1 MFQSIANTIQSHR
14 NFFLALAVLGCF
26 TFSPQAIAQED
37 EQDLGTEVVNVVKPY
52 TPAISD
58 AFKVKQTPVLNT
70 DGSTKKKPV
79 SYQIFSVP
87 VASTFTPAKGKAAG
101 VKKIKAPKSWD
112 NYATLGFGS
121 NTTILAELFS
131 NFEISRTEN
140 AGLYFR
146 HNSSQRG
153 IDNLITENKYYDT
166 RIDGAYYSRQRDM
179 SYGFEAGLENQ
190 IYNWYGSPFNMDN
203 QEGTREFEDDLN
215 QNYLSGYIG
224 ANIAIDDSYFKEAAA
239 TVRYM
244 SDGFSSSE
252 INMRVQPEF
261 EFPVSD
267 LNFKVLGDV
276 DYLTGKFEE
285 DILGGEGPTYNF
297 LNTGLSPSLTYIDND
312 LTANLGVT
320 GYVSLDL
327 NGDETSLN
335 IYPNVNASYNLV
347 DEIVVVYAGLEGG
360 LHQNSYYQ
368 FKNENPFVSPT
379 QQIKP
384 TSTLYEGFGGL
395 KGKLSSTIAYNL
407 RGAYSN
413 TNDQVL
419 FVSNDYSPKA
429 GITQPYQ
436 NANSF
441 YAVYDN
447 IKTLNVFGELQIEV
461 SENFAI
467 GGQVKF
473 NSYSLDVQEEAW
485 NLPNLDASFFTRF
498 NITEKLYGGGSIF
511 YVGERKS
518 QRSINGIIANSETR
532 TLDSY
537 LDLNANLGY
546 RVSDRLAVFAKGSN
560 LIGKNYDK
568 WLEYPVQGIQ
578 VLGGATYKFDW

>member
-1 MFQSIANTIQSHR
+1 
-14 NFFLALAVLGCF
+14 
-26 TFSPQAIAQED
+26 
-37 EQDLGTEVVNVVKPY
+37 
-52 TPAISD
+52 
-58 AFKVKQTPVLNT
+58 
-70 DGSTKKKPV
+70 
-79 SYQIFSVP
+79 
-87 VASTFTPAKGKAAG
+87 
-101 VKKIKAPKSWD
+101 
-112 NYATLGFGS
+112 
-121 NTTILAELFS
+121 
-131 NFEISRTEN
+131 
-140 AGLYFR
+140 
-146 HNSSQRG
+146 
-153 IDNLITENKYYDT
+153 
-166 RIDGAYYSRQRDM
+166 
-179 SYGFEAGLENQ
+179 
-190 IYNWYGSPFNMDN
+190 
-203 QEGTREFEDDLN
+203 
-215 QNYLSGYIG
+215 
-224 ANIAIDDSYFKEAAA
+224 
-239 TVRYM
+239 
-244 SDGFSSSE
+244 
-252 INMRVQPEF
+252 
-261 EFPVSD
+261 
-267 LNFKVLGDV
+267 
-276 DYLTGKFEE
+276 
-285 DILGGEGPTYNF
+285 
-297 LNTGLSPSLTYIDND
+297 
-312 LTANLGVT
+312 
-320 GYVSLDL
+320 
-327 NGDETSLN
+327 
-335 IYPNVNASYNLV
+335 
-347 DEIVVVYAGLEGG
+347 
-360 LHQNSYYQ
+360 
-368 FKNENPFVSPT
+368 FVSPT

>member
-215 QNYLSGYIG
+215 QNYLSG
-224 ANIAIDDSYFKEAAA
+224 
-239 TVRYM
+239 
-244 SDGFSSSE
+244 
-252 INMRVQPEF
+252 
-261 EFPVSD
+261 
-267 LNFKVLGDV
+267 
-276 DYLTGKFEE
+276 
-285 DILGGEGPTYNF
+285 
-297 LNTGLSPSLTYIDND
+297 
-312 LTANLGVT
+312 
-320 GYVSLDL
+320 
-327 NGDETSLN
+327 
-335 IYPNVNASYNLV
+335 
-347 DEIVVVYAGLEGG
+347 
-360 LHQNSYYQ
+360 
-368 FKNENPFVSPT
+368 
-379 QQIKP
+379 
-384 TSTLYEGFGGL
+384 
-395 KGKLSSTIAYNL
+395 
-407 RGAYSN
+407 
-413 TNDQVL
+413 
-419 FVSNDYSPKA
+419 
-429 GITQPYQ
+429 
-436 NANSF
+436 
-441 YAVYDN
+441 
-447 IKTLNVFGELQIEV
+447 
-461 SENFAI
+461 
-467 GGQVKF
+467 
-473 NSYSLDVQEEAW
+473 
-485 NLPNLDASFFTRF
+485 
-498 NITEKLYGGGSIF
+498 
-511 YVGERKS
+511 
-518 QRSINGIIANSETR
+518 
-532 TLDSY
+532 
-537 LDLNANLGY
+537 
-546 RVSDRLAVFAKGSN
+546 
-560 LIGKNYDK
+560 
-568 WLEYPVQGIQ
+568 
-578 VLGGATYKFDW
+578 